1 MLDLTRLDSDSILI
15 VADQSV
21 LWRFIVHSCKIW
33 DILFKLAIALS
44 NIDARFPFS
53 AV

>member
-1 MLDLTRLDSDSILI
+1 MLDSTGLDSDSILI
-15 VADQSV
+15 VADRSV

-33 DILFKLAIALS
+33 DVLFKLAVAVS
-44 NIDARFPFS
+44 NIDGCLLFS